1 MGVGRAA
8 NRMATSR
15 CRSPRATQKFDSFLT
30 ILSEQPD
37 CGRFDTVR
45 EERVPPFCGSS
56 GVRDLLFVRG
66 SPFPQL
72 H

>member
-15 CRSPRATQKFDSFLT
+15 SRSSRDTQKCDSFLT
-30 ILSEQPD
+30 ISSEQPD

-45 EERVPPFCGSS
+45 EERVPPLCGSS
-56 GVRDLLFVRG
+56 GVRDLLLVRG
-66 SPFPQL
+66 LPFSRL